1 MRTTLGLEDDLGQ
14 SVSLKSVR
22 MEGKLEGLLLTMQVS
37 QRYRND
43 THDTIEATYTFP
55 AGWGA
60 NLLGFSVTLNG
71 KKMQAIA
78 LAKRQAE
85 ENYEKAIAD
94 GDTPVMLE
102 KSPLGLYTANLGNL
116 KPNEEAV
123 IDIEYAQLL
132 RFEKGRIRITV
143 PTVIGSRYGDEEKDG
158 HIASH
163 QSLQVNA
170 LVEYPFTARLDILG
184 DIASGNV
191 TCPSHKA
198 DISQIEGGKRIELT
212 KGGMLDR
219 DFIVTIED
227 LSFASYA
234 VTTQDNDG
242 YAVIASFCP
251 KLQEEKPSPLAL
263 KILVDCSGSMQ
274 GESMEQAQEA
284 LNDLLLQ
291 LQPKDMVSYS
301 KFGTEVVHTAKQL
314 EKCNPKYIKN
324 TLAKAVYQ
332 THADMGGTELNKAL
346 TSTFKL
352 SFAKSYEEGCDL
364 LLITDGDV
372 WEIEETIRQAKV
384 SNHRIF
390 AIGVGS
396 APAES
401 LLRDLAEKTGGACE
415 LITPHE
421 SISGGVL
428 RMLQRMRST
437 RSTSVQIAW
446 QEEVLWQSA
455 LPKQVFSEETVH
467 VFAKLKAKPHTAPTL
482 TWVAGKEEHTATAP
496 GLTHQSTDT
505 TARLVAGARILA
517 TTDEAEA
524 TELAIQYQLA
534 SKYTNLLLVHIRAEE
549 EKADGLPKLEKIQQM
564 QAAGWGGFGNV
575 DLSRGSTVLYSRSMA
590 SFSYASPSR
599 SAIVSNNL
607 SAPSVWRTNKKQSIS
622 NVDQLAQGGVDD
634 YEIPDFLKKQAGGG
648 NDFGNIR
655 FSPPIIFNEDDFSP
669 DDMLRKF
676 NELAVE
682 TNDFSHITFELLDPI
697 VDGEVWT
704 VLCNA
709 SGADG
714 HVDHYWACLLDWLSK
729 NVKGIVALNRHAL
742 RILQAELAK
751 LDDPSQQ
758 KAQDLFAKSFTNI
771 TPNSWGLAKA
781 QKKRTLLQRL
791 KRIMA

>member
-1 MRTTLGLEDDLGQ
+1 MRTTLGLEDEIGQ
-14 SVSLKSVR
+14 RVFSLKSVR

-43 THDTIEATYTFP
+43 TDDTIEASYTFP

-71 KKMQAIA
+71 KQLQAIA
-78 LAKRQAE
+78 LAKKKAE
-85 ENYEKAIAD
+85 ENYEKAISD

-102 KSPLGLYTANLGNL
+102 KSPLGLYTANLGNI

-132 RFEKGRIRITV
+132 RFEKGRVRITV
-143 PTVIGSRYGDEEKDG
+143 PTVIGARYGDEQKEG
-158 HIASH
+158 YIAPH
-163 QSLQVNA
+163 QSVQVNA
-170 LVEYPFTARLDILG
+170 MVEYPFTARLDILG
-184 DIASGNV
+184 DVASGKV
-191 TCPSHKA
+191 TCPSHNA
-198 DISQIEGGKRIELT
+198 DISLIEGGKRIELT

-227 LSFASYA
+227 LSTASYA
-234 VTTQDNDG
+234 VTTQDKDG

-251 KLQEEKPSPLAL
+251 KLQEEKSSSLAL

-274 GESMEQAQEA
+274 GESIEQAQEA

-291 LQPKDMVSYS
+291 LQSEDMVSYS
-301 KFGTEVVHTAKQL
+301 KFGTEVVHTTQQL

-352 SFAKSYEEGCDL
+352 SFAKAYEEGCDL

-467 VFAKLKAKPHTAPTL
+467 VFAKLKAKPLTAPTL
-482 TWVAGKEEHTATAP
+482 TWFAGKEEHTATAP
-496 GLTHQSTDT
+496 GLTHQTTDT

-549 EKADGLPKLEKIQQM
+549 EKADGLPKLEKISQM
-564 QAAGWGGFGNV
+564 QTAGWGGFGNV
-575 DLSRGSTVLYSRSMA
+575 DISRRSTVLYSRSMA

-622 NVDQLAQGGVDD
+622 KVDQLAQGGVDD

-682 TNDFSHITFELLDPI
+682 TNDFSHITFELMDPI
-697 VDGEVWT
+697 YEGEVWT
-704 VLCNA
+704 VLCIA
-709 SGADG
+709 SGDG
-714 HVDHYWACLLDWLSK
+714 HVDNYWACLLNWLSN

-742 RILQAELAK
+742 RILHAELAK

>member
-1 MRTTLGLEDDLGQ
+1 MRTTLGLEDEIGQ

-22 MEGKLEGLLLTMQVS
+22 MEGKLEGLLLTIQVS
-37 QRYRND
+37 QCYRND
-43 THDTIEATYTFP
+43 TDETIEATYTFP

-85 ENYEKAIAD
+85 ENYEKAITD

-132 RFEKGRIRITV
+132 RFEKGRVRITV
-143 PTVIGSRYGDEEKDG
+143 PTVIGARYGDEQKAG
-158 HIASH
+158 HIAPH
-163 QSLQVNA
+163 QSVQVNA

-184 DIASGNV
+184 EIASGNV

-234 VTTQDNDG
+234 VTTQDKDG

-291 LQPKDMVSYS
+291 LQPEDMVSYS

-352 SFAKSYEEGCDL
+352 SFAKAYEEGCDL

-446 QEEVLWQSA
+446 QEEVLWQST

-467 VFAKLKAKPHTAPTL
+467 VFAKLKAKPESAPTL
-482 TWVAGKEEHTATAP
+482 TWIAGQEEHSATAP
-496 GLTHQSTDT
+496 SLTQQSADT
-505 TARLVAGARILA
+505 TARLVAGVRILA

-549 EKADGLPKLEKIQQM
+549 EKAEGLPKLEKISQM
-564 QAAGWGGFGNV
+564 RAAGWGGFGYV
-575 DLSRGSTVLYSRSMA
+575 DTSRRSTVLYSRSMMVSA
-590 SFSYASPSR
+590 CAAPSK
-599 SAIVSNNL
+599 SSIAYNSLAV
-607 SAPSVWRTNKKQSIS
+607 PSVWRTNRTQTTAKVQALSQADFD
-622 NVDQLAQGGVDD
+622 N

-648 NDFGNIR
+648 NDFGDIR
-655 FSPPIIFNEDDFSP
+655 FSPTVIFNEDEFSP

-682 TNDFSHITFELLDPI
+682 TNDFSHITFELMDPI
-697 VDGEVWT
+697 YEGEVWT

-729 NVKGIVALNRHAL
+729 NVKGIVSLNRHAL
-742 RILQAELAK
+742 RILHAELAK

-758 KAQDLFAKSFTNI
+758 KAHVLFAKSFANI
-771 TPNSWGLAKA
+771 AVNSWGLVKA
-781 QKKRTLLQRL
+781 QKKRSLLQRL

>member
-43 THDTIEATYTFP
+43 TDDTIEATYTFP

-71 KKMQAIA
+71 KKMHAIA
-78 LAKRQAE
+78 LAKKKAE
-85 ENYEKAIAD
+85 ENYEKAITD

-132 RFEKGRIRITV
+132 RFEKGRVRITV

-158 HIASH
+158 HIAPH
-163 QSLQVNA
+163 QSVEVNA

-184 DIASGNV
+184 DIASGTV
-191 TCPSHKA
+191 TCPSHSA
-198 DISQIEGGKRIELT
+198 DISAIESGKRIELT

-234 VTTQDNDG
+234 VTTQDKDG

-251 KLQEEKPSPLAL
+251 KLQEEKSSPLAL

-274 GESMEQAQEA
+274 GESIEQAQEA

-291 LQPKDMVSYS
+291 LQPEDMVSYS
-301 KFGTEVVHTAKQL
+301 KFGTEVVHTAQQL

-324 TLAKAVYQ
+324 TLAKAVFQ

-352 SFAKSYEEGCDL
+352 SFAKAYEEGCDL
-364 LLITDGDV
+364 LVITDGDV

-421 SISGGVL
+421 SISSGVL
-428 RMLQRMRST
+428 RMLQRMRSA

-467 VFAKLKAKPHTAPTL
+467 VFAKLKAKPLTAPTL

-549 EKADGLPKLEKIQQM
+549 EKAEGLPKLEKISQM

-575 DLSRGSTVLYSRSMA
+575 DIPRRSTVLYSRSMA

-599 SAIVSNNL
+599 SAMVSNNL
-607 SAPSVWRTNKKQSIS
+607 SVPSVWRTNKKQSIS
-622 NVDQLAQGGVDD
+622 KVDQLAQGGVDD

-714 HVDHYWACLLDWLSK
+714 HVDHYWACFLDWLSK

-742 RILQAELAK
+742 RILHAELAK

>member
-1 MRTTLGLEDDLGQ
+1 MRTTLGLEDEIGQ
-14 SVSLKSVR
+14 RVFSLKSVR

-43 THDTIEATYTFP
+43 TDDTIEASYTFP

-71 KKMQAIA
+71 KQLQAIA
-78 LAKRQAE
+78 LAKKKAE

-116 KPNEEAV
+116 QPNEEAV

-132 RFEKGRIRITV
+132 RFEKGRVRITV

-158 HIASH
+158 HIAPH
-163 QSLQVNA
+163 QSVEVNA

-191 TCPSHKA
+191 TCPSQKA

-227 LSFASYA
+227 LSTASYA

-251 KLQEEKPSPLAL
+251 KLQEEKSSPLAL

-274 GESMEQAQEA
+274 GESIEQAQEA

-314 EKCNPKYIKN
+314 EKCNPKYIQN
-324 TLAKAVYQ
+324 TLAKAIYQ

-352 SFAKSYEEGCDL
+352 SFAKAYEEGCDL

-482 TWVAGKEEHTATAP
+482 TWVAGEEEHTATAP

-534 SKYTNLLLVHIRAEE
+534 SKYTNLLLVHIRLEE
-549 EKADGLPKLEKIQQM
+549 EKADGLPKLEKISQM

-575 DLSRGSTVLYSRSMA
+575 DISRRSTVLYSRSMA

-599 SAIVSNNL
+599 SAMVSNNL
-607 SAPSVWRTNKKQSIS
+607 SAPSVWRTNKTQTNSK
-622 NVDQLAQGGVDD
+622 VDKLAQGGVDD

-669 DDMLRKF
+669 KDMLRKF

-682 TNDFSHITFELLDPI
+682 TNDFSHITFELMDPI
-697 VDGEVWT
+697 YEGEVWT
-704 VLCNA
+704 VLCIA
-709 SGADG
+709 SGDG
-714 HVDHYWACLLDWLSK
+714 HVDNYWACLFDWLSK

-758 KAQDLFAKSFTNI
+758 KAQDLFAKSFINI

>member
-1 MRTTLGLEDDLGQ
+1 MRTTLGLEDEIGQ

-37 QRYRND
+37 QHYRND
-43 THDTIEATYTFP
+43 TDETIEATYTFP

-60 NLLGFSVTLNG
+60 NLLGFGVTLNG
-71 KKMQAIA
+71 KRLQAIA
-78 LAKRQAE
+78 LAKKKAE
-85 ENYEKAIAD
+85 ENYEKAITD

-132 RFEKGRIRITV
+132 RFEKGRVRITV
-143 PTVIGSRYGDEEKDG
+143 PTVIGSRYGDEQNHG
-158 HIASH
+158 HIAPH
-163 QSLQVNA
+163 QSVKVDA

-184 DIASGNV
+184 DIASGTV

-198 DISQIEGGKRIELT
+198 DISQIEGGKRIELN

-219 DFIVTIED
+219 DFIVAIED
-227 LSFASYA
+227 LSSASYA
-234 VTTQDNDG
+234 VTTRDNDG
-242 YAVIASFCP
+242 YDVVASFCP
-251 KLQEEKPSPLAL
+251 KLQEEKSSPLAL
-263 KILVDCSGSMQ
+263 KILVDCSGSME

-291 LQPKDMVSYS
+291 LQPEDMVSYS
-301 KFGTEVVHTAKQL
+301 KFGTEVRHITQQL
-314 EKCNPKYIKN
+314 EKCTPKYIKN

-346 TSTFKL
+346 TSSFKL
-352 SFAKSYEEGCDL
+352 SFAKAFEEGCDL

-372 WEIEETIRQAKV
+372 WDIDDTIRQAKV

-401 LLRDLAEKTGGACE
+401 LLRELAEKTGGACE

-428 RMLQRMRST
+428 RMLQRMRSA
-437 RSTSVQIAW
+437 RSASVQIAW
-446 QEEVLWQSA
+446 QQEVLWQSA

-467 VFAKLKAKPHTAPTL
+467 VFAKLKDKPHTAPTL
-482 TWVAGKEEHTATAP
+482 KWVAGEQEHTATAP
-496 GLTHQSTDT
+496 SLTEQSTDT

-549 EKADGLPKLEKIQQM
+549 DKADGLPKLEKINQM

-575 DLSRGSTVLYSRSMA
+575 DTSRRSTVLYSRSMMVSA
-590 SFSYASPSR
+590 CAAPSR
-599 SAIVSNNL
+599 NPIAFNSLAV
-607 SAPSVWRTNKKQSIS
+607 PSVWRTNRTQTDAKIQSLS
-622 NVDQLAQGGVDD
+622 QSDMDD
-634 YEIPDFLKKQAGGG
+634 YEIPAFLKKQADGGSWG
-648 NDFGNIR
+648 DIK
-655 FSPPIIFNEDDFSP
+655 FSPPNIFNENDFSP

-676 NELAVE
+676 NELALE
-682 TNDFSHITFELLDPI
+682 TNDFSHITFELMDPI
-697 VDGEVWT
+697 YEGEVWE

-729 NVKGIVALNRHAL
+729 NVKGIVTLNRHAL
-742 RILQAELAK
+742 RLMQAELYK
-751 LDDPSQQ
+751 LDYPSQQ
-758 KAQDLFAKSFTNI
+758 KARDLFSLFFNNI
-771 TPNSWGLAKA
+771 TTDSWGLVKA
-781 QKKRTLLQRL
+781 QKKRSLLQRL

>member
-1 MRTTLGLEDDLGQ
+1 MRTTLGLEDEIGQ
-14 SVSLKSVR
+14 RVFSLKSVR

-43 THDTIEATYTFP
+43 TDDTIEATYTFP

-71 KKMQAIA
+71 KQMQAIA
-78 LAKRQAE
+78 LAKKKAE
-85 ENYEKAIAD
+85 ENYEKAITD

-102 KSPLGLYTANLGNL
+102 KSPLGLYTANLGNI

-132 RFEKGRIRITV
+132 RFEKGRVRITV

-158 HIASH
+158 HIAPH

-184 DIASGNV
+184 DIASGNI

-227 LSFASYA
+227 LSTASYA

-251 KLQEEKPSPLAL
+251 KLQEEKSSPLAL

-274 GESMEQAQEA
+274 GESIEQAQEA

-291 LQPKDMVSYS
+291 LQSEDMVSYS
-301 KFGTEVVHTAKQL
+301 KFGTEVVHTTQQL

-324 TLAKAVYQ
+324 TLAKAVFQ

-352 SFAKSYEEGCDL
+352 SFAKAYEEGCDL

-467 VFAKLKAKPHTAPTL
+467 VFAKLKAKPLTAPTL
-482 TWVAGKEEHTATAP
+482 TWVAGEEKHTATAP
-496 GLTHQSTDT
+496 SLTYQSTDT

-575 DLSRGSTVLYSRSMA
+575 DVSRGSTVLYSRSMA

-607 SAPSVWRTNKKQSIS
+607 SVPSVWRTNKKQSIS
-622 NVDQLAQGGVDD
+622 NVDQLAQGGVED

-682 TNDFSHITFELLDPI
+682 TNDFSHITFELMDPI
-697 VDGEVWT
+697 YEGEVWT
-704 VLCNA
+704 VLCIA
-709 SGADG
+709 SGDG
-714 HVDHYWACLLDWLSK
+714 HVDHYWACLFDWLSK

-742 RILQAELAK
+742 RILHAELAK

>member
-1 MRTTLGLEDDLGQ
+1 MRTTLGLEDEIGQ

-22 MEGKLEGLLLTMQVS
+22 MEGKLEGLLLSMQVS
-37 QRYRND
+37 QCYRND
-43 THDTIEATYTFP
+43 TDETIEATYTFP

-78 LAKRQAE
+78 LAKKKAE
-85 ENYEKAIAD
+85 ENYEKAITD

-143 PTVIGSRYGDEEKDG
+143 PTVIGSHYGDEEKDG
-158 HIASH
+158 HIAPH
-163 QSLQVNA
+163 QSVQVNA

-184 DIASGNV
+184 DIASGTV
-191 TCPSHKA
+191 TCPSHNA
-198 DISQIEGGKRIELT
+198 DISQIESGKRIELT

-219 DFIVTIED
+219 DFIVTVED
-227 LSFASYA
+227 LASASYV

-242 YAVIASFCP
+242 YAVIASFSP

-274 GESMEQAQEA
+274 GESIEQAQEA

-291 LQPKDMVSYS
+291 LQPEDMVSYS

-314 EKCNPKYIKN
+314 EKCTPKYIKN

-352 SFAKSYEEGCDL
+352 SFAKAYEEGCDL

-401 LLRDLAEKTGGACE
+401 LLRELAEKTGGACE

-455 LPKQVFSEETVH
+455 LPKQVFSEETVY
-467 VFAKLKAKPHTAPTL
+467 VFAKLKAKPLTAPTL
-482 TWVAGKEEHTATAP
+482 TWVAGQEEHTATAP
-496 GLTHQSTDT
+496 SLTQQSTDT

-575 DLSRGSTVLYSRSMA
+575 DVSRRSTVLYSRSMA

-607 SAPSVWRTNKKQSIS
+607 SVPSVWRTNKKQSIS
-622 NVDQLAQGGVDD
+622 KVDQLAQGGVDD

-669 DDMLRKF
+669 KDMLRKF

-697 VDGEVWT
+697 VDGEVWN

-742 RILQAELAK
+742 RILHAELAK

-781 QKKRTLLQRL
+781 QKRRTLLQRL

>member
-1 MRTTLGLEDDLGQ
+1 MRTTLGLEDEIGQ
-14 SVSLKSVR
+14 RVFSLKSVR

-43 THDTIEATYTFP
+43 TDDTIEASYTFP

-71 KKMQAIA
+71 KQLQAIA
-78 LAKRQAE
+78 LAKKKAE
-85 ENYEKAIAD
+85 ENYEKAISD

-102 KSPLGLYTANLGNL
+102 KSPLGLYTANLGNI
-116 KPNEEAV
+116 KPNEETV

-143 PTVIGSRYGDEEKDG
+143 PTVIGSRYGDEKKHG
-158 HIASH
+158 HIAPH
-163 QSLQVNA
+163 QSVQVDA

-191 TCPSHKA
+191 TCPSHSA

-234 VTTQDNDG
+234 VTTQDSDG

-251 KLQEEKPSPLAL
+251 KLQEEKSSPLAL

-274 GESMEQAQEA
+274 GESIEQAQEA

-291 LQPKDMVSYS
+291 LQSEDMVSYS
-301 KFGTEVVHTAKQL
+301 KFGTEVVHTTQQL

-352 SFAKSYEEGCDL
+352 SFAKAYEEGCDL

-428 RMLQRMRST
+428 RMLQRMRSA

-467 VFAKLKAKPHTAPTL
+467 VFAKLKSRPQTAPTL

-496 GLTHQSTDT
+496 SLTHQSTDT
-505 TARLVAGARILA
+505 TARLVAGSRILA

-534 SKYTNLLLVHIRAEE
+534 SKYTNLLLVHILAEE

-575 DLSRGSTVLYSRSMA
+575 DVSRGSTVLYSRSMA

-607 SAPSVWRTNKKQSIS
+607 SVPSVWRTNKKQSIS
-622 NVDQLAQGGVDD
+622 KVDQLAQGGVDD
-634 YEIPDFLKKQAGGG
+634 YEIPDFLKKQADGG
-648 NDFGNIR
+648 NDFGDIK
-655 FSPPIIFNEDDFSP
+655 FSPPIIFYEDDFSP
-669 DDMLRKF
+669 KDMLRKF

-682 TNDFSHITFELLDPI
+682 TNDFSHITFELMDPI
-697 VDGEVWT
+697 YEGEVWT
-704 VLCNA
+704 VLCIA
-709 SGADG
+709 SGDG
-714 HVDHYWACLLDWLSK
+714 HVDNYWACLLNWLSK

-742 RILQAELAK
+742 RILHAELAK